1 MSGARIEIAAS
12 ILNADLGALREAV
25 QAAEAA
31 GVDRIHLDI
40 MDGHFV
46 PNLTFGLATV
56 EALRSATKLPF
67 DAHLMI
73 LSPGLWATR
82 YVDAGCESV
91 AIHVE
96 APDQHRATL
105 DAIRDS
111 GGRAGLA
118 IDPETPIESL
128 ASLRDELDF
137 ALVMTVKSGFGGQ
150 SYRAEAAGR
159 MAAIRTLIGERDGH
173 PLPLHVDGG
182 INPTTAGDAAAA
194 GADLLVVGSAPFSAQ
209 GPTGMGGAVRAIR
222 ESATR

>member
-1 MSGARIEIAAS
+1 MSSARIEIAAS

-73 LSPGLWATR
+73 ASPGLWARR

-118 IDPETPIESL
+118 LDPETPIESL
-128 ASLRDELDF
+128 ASFRDQLDF

-150 SYRAEAAGR
+150 SYRPESAAR
-159 MAAIRTLIGERDGH
+159 MAAIRTLVGERDGH
-173 PLPLHVDGG
+173 ALPLHVDGG
-182 INPTTAGDAAAA
+182 INVTTAGEATRA
-194 GADLLVVGSAPFSAQ
+194 GADLLVVGSALFSAQ
-209 GPTGMGGAVRAIR
+209 GASAMRGVVTAIR

>member
-56 EALRSATKLPF
+56 EALRSVTKLPF

-96 APDQHRATL
+96 APEQHRATL

-118 IDPETPIESL
+118 LDPETPIESL
-128 ASLRDELDF
+128 ASFSDALDF

-159 MAAIRTLIGERDGH
+159 MAAIRTLIGERGGH

-194 GADLLVVGSAPFSAQ
+194 GADLLVVGSALFSAQ

>member
-1 MSGARIEIAAS
+1 MSSARIEIAAS

-56 EALRSATKLPF
+56 ESLRSATKLPF

-96 APDQHRATL
+96 APDQHRVTL

-118 IDPETPIESL
+118 LDPETPIESL
-128 ASLRDELDF
+128 MPFRDQLDF

-150 SYRAEAAGR
+150 SYRPEAAAR
-159 MAAIRTLIGERDGH
+159 MADIRALVGDRDGH

-182 INPTTAGDAAAA
+182 INATTAGGAAAA
-194 GADLLVVGSAPFSAQ
+194 GADLLVVGSALFSAQ
-209 GPTGMGGAVRAIR
+209 GASEMRGAVTAIR

>member
-159 MAAIRTLIGERDGH
+159 MAAIRTLIGERGGH

-182 INPTTAGDAAAA
+182 VNPTTAGDAAAA
-194 GADLLVVGSAPFSAQ
+194 GADLLVVGSALFSAQ

>member
-159 MAAIRTLIGERDGH
+159 MAAIRTLIGERGGQ

-182 INPTTAGDAAAA
+182 INPTTAGDAAVA
-194 GADLLVVGSAPFSAQ
+194 GADLLVVGSALFSAQ
-209 GPTGMGGAVRAIR
+209 GPAGMGGAVRAIR

>member
-118 IDPETPIESL
+118 LDPETPIESL
-128 ASLRDELDF
+128 ASFSDALDF

-150 SYRAEAAGR
+150 SYRVEAAGR
-159 MAAIRTLIGERDGH
+159 MAAIRTLIGERGGH

-194 GADLLVVGSAPFSAQ
+194 GADLLVVGSALFSEQ

>member
-1 MSGARIEIAAS
+1 MSSARIEIAAS

-56 EALRSATKLPF
+56 ESLRSATKLPF

-73 LSPGLWATR
+73 LTPGLWATR

-96 APDQHRATL
+96 APDQHRVTL

-118 IDPETPIESL
+118 LDPETPIESL
-128 ASLRDELDF
+128 APFRDQLDF

-150 SYRAEAAGR
+150 SYRPEAAAR
-159 MAAIRTLIGERDGH
+159 MADIRALVGERDGH
-173 PLPLHVDGG
+173 PLPIHVDGG
-182 INPTTAGDAAAA
+182 IKVTTAGDAAAG
-194 GADLLVVGSAPFSAQ
+194 GADLLVVGSALFSAQ
-209 GPTGMGGAVRAIR
+209 GPTAMSGAVQAIR

>member
-111 GGRAGLA
+111 GGHAGLA

-159 MAAIRTLIGERDGH
+159 MAAIRALIGERGGQ

-194 GADLLVVGSAPFSAQ
+194 GADLLVVGSALFSAQ

>member
-1 MSGARIEIAAS
+1 MSSARIEIAAS

-56 EALRSATKLPF
+56 ESLRSATKLPF

-96 APDQHRATL
+96 APDQHRVTL

-118 IDPETPIESL
+118 LDPETPIESL
-128 ASLRDELDF
+128 VPFREQLDF

-150 SYRAEAAGR
+150 SYRPEAAAR
-159 MAAIRTLIGERDGH
+159 MADIRAMVGERDGH

-182 INPTTAGDAAAA
+182 INATTAGGAAAA
-194 GADLLVVGSAPFSAQ
+194 GADLLVVGSALFSAQ
-209 GPTGMGGAVRAIR
+209 GASEMRGAVTAIR

>member
-56 EALRSATKLPF
+56 EVLRSATKLPF

-96 APDQHRATL
+96 APDHHRATL

-128 ASLRDELDF
+128 ASFGDELDF

-194 GADLLVVGSAPFSAQ
+194 GADLLVVGSALFSAQ

>member
-159 MAAIRTLIGERDGH
+159 MAAIRTLIGERGGQ

-194 GADLLVVGSAPFSAQ
+194 GADLLVVGSALFLAQ

>member
-1 MSGARIEIAAS
+1 MSSARIEIAAS

-56 EALRSATKLPF
+56 ESLRSATKLPF

-96 APDQHRATL
+96 APDQHRVTL

-118 IDPETPIESL
+118 LDPETPIESL
-128 ASLRDELDF
+128 APFRDQLDF

-150 SYRAEAAGR
+150 SYRSEAAAR
-159 MAAIRTLIGERDGH
+159 MADIRALVGERDGH

-182 INPTTAGDAAAA
+182 INARTAGGAAAA
-194 GADLLVVGSAPFSAQ
+194 GADLLVVGSALFSAQ
-209 GPTGMGGAVRAIR
+209 GASAMRGAVTAIR

>member
-1 MSGARIEIAAS
+1 MSSARIQIAAS

-31 GVDRIHLDI
+31 GVDRIHLDV

-46 PNLTFGLATV
+46 PNHTFGLATV
-56 EALRSATKLPF
+56 ESLRSATNLPF

-73 LSPGLWATR
+73 LSPGDWATR

-96 APDQHRATL
+96 APEQHGTTL

-118 IDPETPIESL
+118 LDPETPIESL
-128 ASLRDELDF
+128 LPFRNQLDF

-150 SYRAEAAGR
+150 TYRTEAAQR
-159 MAAIRTLIGERDGH
+159 MAAIRALLGEGDGG

-182 INPTTAGDAAAA
+182 INATSAADAVAN
-194 GADLLVVGSAPFSAQ
+194 GADLLVVGSALFSAQ
-209 GPTGMGGAVRAIR
+209 GARGMAEAVRAIR
-222 ESATR
+222 GSATR

>member
-1 MSGARIEIAAS
+1 
-12 ILNADLGALREAV
+12 
-25 QAAEAA
+25 
-31 GVDRIHLDI
+31 
-40 MDGHFV
+40 
-46 PNLTFGLATV
+46 
-56 EALRSATKLPF
+56 
-67 DAHLMI
+67 MI

-128 ASLRDELDF
+128 ISFRDELDF

-159 MAAIRTLIGERDGH
+159 MAAIRTLLGERDGH
-173 PLPLHVDGG
+173 QVPLHVDGG

-194 GADLLVVGSAPFSAQ
+194 GADLLVVGSALFSAQ
-209 GPTGMGGAVRAIR
+209 GSTGMGGAVRAIR

>member
-1 MSGARIEIAAS
+1 MSSARIEIAAS

-31 GVDRIHLDI
+31 GIDRIHLDI

-56 EALRSATKLPF
+56 ESLRAATKLPF

-96 APDQHRATL
+96 APDQHRVTL

-118 IDPETPIESL
+118 LDPETPIEAL
-128 ASLRDELDF
+128 VPFREQLDF

-150 SYRAEAAGR
+150 SYRPEAAAR
-159 MAAIRTLIGERDGH
+159 MADIRAMVGERDGH

-182 INPTTAGDAAAA
+182 INATTAGGAAAA
-194 GADLLVVGSAPFSAQ
+194 GADLLVVGSALFSAQ
-209 GPTGMGGAVRAIR
+209 GASEMRGAVTAIR

>member
-1 MSGARIEIAAS
+1 MSSARIEIAAS

-56 EALRSATKLPF
+56 ESLRSATKLPF

-96 APDQHRATL
+96 APEQHRVTL

-118 IDPETPIESL
+118 LDPETPIESL
-128 ASLRDELDF
+128 APFRDQLDF

-150 SYRAEAAGR
+150 SYRPEAAAR
-159 MAAIRTLIGERDGH
+159 MADIRALVGERDGH

-182 INPTTAGDAAAA
+182 INATTAGSAAAA
-194 GADLLVVGSAPFSAQ
+194 GADLLIVGSALFSAQ
-209 GPTGMGGAVRAIR
+209 GASEMRGAVTAIR
-222 ESATR
+222 DSATR

>member
-1 MSGARIEIAAS
+1 MSSARIEIAAS

-56 EALRSATKLPF
+56 ESLRSATKLPF

-73 LSPGLWATR
+73 LTPGLWATR

-118 IDPETPIESL
+118 LDPETPIESL
-128 ASLRDELDF
+128 APFRDQLDF

-150 SYRAEAAGR
+150 LYRPEAAAR
-159 MAAIRTLIGERDGH
+159 MAAIRALVGDRDGH

-182 INPTTAGDAAAA
+182 INATTAGGATRD
-194 GADLLVVGSAPFSAQ
+194 GADLLVVGSALFSAQ
-209 GPTGMGGAVRAIR
+209 GSSAMRGAVAAIR

>member
-56 EALRSATKLPF
+56 EALRSVTKLPF

-96 APDQHRATL
+96 APDSTAQRLMRFAIGALAPGSHLTL
-105 DAIRDS
+105 RHQLS
-111 GGRAGLA
+111 R
-118 IDPETPIESL
+118 
-128 ASLRDELDF
+128 
-137 ALVMTVKSGFGGQ
+137 
-150 SYRAEAAGR
+150 
-159 MAAIRTLIGERDGH
+159 
-173 PLPLHVDGG
+173 
-182 INPTTAGDAAAA
+182 
-194 GADLLVVGSAPFSAQ
+194 
-209 GPTGMGGAVRAIR
+209 
-222 ESATR
+222 

>member
-118 IDPETPIESL
+118 LDPETPIEAL
-128 ASLRDELDF
+128 VPFRDQLDF

-150 SYRAEAAGR
+150 AYRPEAAAR
-159 MAAIRTLIGERDGH
+159 MTALQSLVGERDGH

-182 INPTTAGDAAAA
+182 INATTAGDAAQS
-194 GADLLVVGSAPFSAQ
+194 GANLLVVGSALFSAQ
-209 GPTGMGGAVRAIR
+209 GSSAMSGAVRAIR

>member
-159 MAAIRTLIGERDGH
+159 MAAIRALIGERGGH

-194 GADLLVVGSAPFSAQ
+194 GADLLVVGSALFSAQ
-209 GPTGMGGAVRAIR
+209 GPTGMSGAVRAIR

>member
-1 MSGARIEIAAS
+1 MSSARIEIAAS

-56 EALRSATKLPF
+56 ESLRSATKLPF

-96 APDQHRATL
+96 APDQHRVTL

-118 IDPETPIESL
+118 LDPETPIESL
-128 ASLRDELDF
+128 VPFREQLDF

-150 SYRAEAAGR
+150 SYRPEAAAR
-159 MAAIRTLIGERDGH
+159 MADIRAMVGERDGH

-182 INPTTAGDAAAA
+182 INATTAGAAAAA
-194 GADLLVVGSAPFSAQ
+194 GADLLVVGSALFSAQ
-209 GPTGMGGAVRAIR
+209 GASEMRGAVTAIR

>member
-1 MSGARIEIAAS
+1 MSGVQIAAS

-25 QAAEAA
+25 QEAERA

-96 APDQHRATL
+96 APDQHRVTL

-118 IDPETPIESL
+118 LDPETPIESL
-128 ASLRDELDF
+128 ASFSDALDF

-150 SYRAEAAGR
+150 SYRPEAAAR
-159 MAAIRTLIGERDGH
+159 MAAIRALVGERDGH

-182 INPTTAGDAAAA
+182 INATTAADAAAG
-194 GADLLVVGSAPFSAQ
+194 GADLLVVGSALFSAQ

>member
-1 MSGARIEIAAS
+1 MSSARIEIAAS

-56 EALRSATKLPF
+56 ESLRSATKLPF

-73 LSPGLWATR
+73 LTPGLWATR

-96 APDQHRATL
+96 APDQHRVTL

-118 IDPETPIESL
+118 LDPETPIESL
-128 ASLRDELDF
+128 APFRDQLDF

-150 SYRAEAAGR
+150 SYRPEAAAR
-159 MAAIRTLIGERDGH
+159 MADIRALVGERDGH
-173 PLPLHVDGG
+173 PLPIHVDGG
-182 INPTTAGDAAAA
+182 IKATTAGDAATG
-194 GADLLVVGSAPFSAQ
+194 GADLLVVGSALFSAQ
-209 GPTGMGGAVRAIR
+209 GPTAMSGAVQAIR

>member
-1 MSGARIEIAAS
+1 MSSARIEIAAS

-56 EALRSATKLPF
+56 ESLRSATKLPF

-96 APDQHRATL
+96 APDQHRVTL

-118 IDPETPIESL
+118 LDPETPIESL
-128 ASLRDELDF
+128 MPFRDQLDF

-150 SYRAEAAGR
+150 SYRPQAAAR
-159 MAAIRTLIGERDGH
+159 MADIRALVGDRDGH

-182 INPTTAGDAAAA
+182 INATTAGGAAAA
-194 GADLLVVGSAPFSAQ
+194 GADLLVVGSALFSAQ
-209 GPTGMGGAVRAIR
+209 GASEMRGAVTAIR

>member
-1 MSGARIEIAAS
+1 MSSARIEIAAS

-56 EALRSATKLPF
+56 ESLRSSTKLPF

-73 LSPGLWATR
+73 LTPGLWATR

-96 APDQHRATL
+96 APDQHRVTL

-118 IDPETPIESL
+118 LDPETPIESL
-128 ASLRDELDF
+128 TPFRDQLDF

-150 SYRAEAAGR
+150 SYRPEAAAR
-159 MAAIRTLIGERDGH
+159 MAAIRALVGERDGH

-182 INPTTAGDAAAA
+182 INATTAGGATRD
-194 GADLLVVGSAPFSAQ
+194 GADLLVVGSALFSAQ
-209 GPTGMGGAVRAIR
+209 GSSAMRGAVAAIR

>member
-12 ILNADLGALREAV
+12 VLNADLGALREAV

-118 IDPETPIESL
+118 LDPETPIESL
-128 ASLRDELDF
+128 ASFSDALDF

-159 MAAIRTLIGERDGH
+159 MAAIRTLIGERGGH

-194 GADLLVVGSAPFSAQ
+194 GADLLVVGSALFSAQ

>member
-25 QAAEAA
+25 QAAEVA

-67 DAHLMI
+67 DAHLMV

-82 YVDAGCESV
+82 YIDAGCESV

-96 APDQHRATL
+96 SPDQHRATL

-118 IDPETPIESL
+118 LDPHTPIESL
-128 ASLRDELDF
+128 VPFREQLDF

-150 SYRAEAAGR
+150 SYRPEAAAR
-159 MAAIRTLIGERDGH
+159 MAAIRALVGERDGH

-182 INPTTAGDAAAA
+182 INATTAGGAARD
-194 GADLLVVGSAPFSAQ
+194 GADLLVVGSALFSAQ
-209 GPTGMGGAVRAIR
+209 GSSAMRGAVAAIR